1 MSLEG
6 DARAAERAVL
16 AKVAEALGEKLVL
29 GAEVLGH
36 DGEGAMTK
44 TIFVVVVA
52 ASKNKAKKLITML
65 PVALQKL

>member
-1 MSLEG
+1 MNLEG

-52 ASKNKAKKLITML
+52 ASKKN
-65 PVALQKL
+65 

>member
-1 MSLEG
+1 MNLEG
-6 DARAAERAVL
+6 DARAAEQAVL
-16 AKVAEALGEKLVL
+16 AKVAEALGGKRVL

-65 PVALQKL
+65 PVALQNL

>member
-52 ASKNKAKKLITML
+52 ASKKKKQKLITML